1 MASTP
6 SSNVCPVS
14 LFVLY
19 ESLRYRMAPWA
30 SQRADLLSMTA
41 QALLVLG
48 MYRQLVDSV
57 GLRSVLCFNIGCAAS
72 AVLYSIASC
81 EYLQLTPLPFVHGC
95 SSADKYACFSLAS
108 SILVDRSCPS
118 VRRF

>member
-1 MASTP
+1 
-6 SSNVCPVS
+6 
-14 LFVLY
+14 
-19 ESLRYRMAPWA
+19 
-30 SQRADLLSMTA
+30 MTA

-57 GLRSVLCFNIGCAAS
+57 GLRPVLCFNLGCAAL

-81 EYLQLTPLPFVHGC
+81 EYLQLTPLLFVHAC
-95 SSADKYACFSLAS
+95 SRADKYACSSLAS

-118 VRRF
+118 VLRF